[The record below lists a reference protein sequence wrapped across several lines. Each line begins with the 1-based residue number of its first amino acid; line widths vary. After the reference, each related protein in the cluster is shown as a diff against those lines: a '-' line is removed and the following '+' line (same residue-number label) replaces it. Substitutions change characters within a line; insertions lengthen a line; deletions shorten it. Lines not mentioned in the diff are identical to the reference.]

1 MTEQAAGVVSLLVR
15 AIDPSRGPSLDEG
28 RLAHLE
34 KLATIGQTAAEIV
47 HELNN
52 PLTAIL
58 AYSEYLGKRLGE
70 RGVADADVDRVL
82 RIHEAA
88 SRIQHFCRDLTDYSR
103 PASALRTAVDLHA
116 VIDRASASACTSAWR
131 QHRRAH
137 LPRRPRVSCESD
149 QQRIPRHERHG
160 GR

>member
-116 VIDRASASACTSAWR
+116 VIDRALRFCMHICVAPTPSSAPTATSSG
-131 QHRRAH
+131 Q
-137 LPRRPRVSCESD
+137 L
-149 QQRIPRHERHG
+149 
-160 GR
+160 